1 MDLGIGWEAGG
12 EKTMINEAAWDRL
25 TLAKPLAP
33 YIGGIVLKE
42 APYDILKKDQ
52 RAYGMLL
59 LRDQRGYSF
68 AALGEQ

>member
-1 MDLGIGWEAGG
+1 M
-12 EKTMINEAAWDRL
+12 
-25 TLAKPLAP
+25 
-33 YIGGIVLKE
+33 KE